1 VGIAFTGIR
10 HIGGGKMN
18 KKAAELLC
26 EILRDLKWRLDDFDD
41 PEFPRLN
48 DEIIEDIG
56 RLETMLE
63 SQEEV

>member
-1 VGIAFTGIR
+1 
-10 HIGGGKMN
+10 MN

-63 SQEEV
+63 SQIEERKR